1 MAPDQSIIRK
11 RAYEIWEREGRP
23 HGRETEHWH
32 LAILELSSM
41 NGAAPAPAAAN
52 GGKAEAPKKAA
63 PKKAPAKT
71 KAVEAPSIVMPE
83 PAKRARTGTPAK

>member
-1 MAPDQSIIRK
+1 MAPDQNIIRK

-41 NGAAPAPAAAN
+41 NGAAPAAAN

-63 PKKAPAKT
+63 PKKTAAKT

-83 PAKRARTGTPAK
+83 PAKRARTRTPAK